1 VTCPFAVSVEQG
13 YHGSSMNVRG
23 GGEL

>member
-1 VTCPFAVSVEQG
+1 VACPFAVSVEQG